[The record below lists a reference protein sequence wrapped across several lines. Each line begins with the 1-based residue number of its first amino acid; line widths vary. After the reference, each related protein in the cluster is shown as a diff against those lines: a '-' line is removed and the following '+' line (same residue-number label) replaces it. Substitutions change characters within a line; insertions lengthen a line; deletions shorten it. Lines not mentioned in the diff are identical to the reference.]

1 MTKQK
6 KSKSERLEIVLSIIR
21 KLQNFPRQVIDT
33 NCPFVNLY
41 NVEYIAIKE
50 LQSVFGKYLNQEDS
64 ISIGVSGS
72 IKFPEINKT
81 IQYNLPVGKK
91 ARPLFVLKYQM

>member
-6 KSKSERLEIVLSIIR
+6 KSKSERLEIVLSIIK
-21 KLQNFPRQVIDT
+21 KLQNFPRQVIDA

-41 NVEYIAIKE
+41 NVEYVAIRE
-50 LQSVFGKYLNQEDS
+50 LKSVFETYLNQEDN

-72 IKFPEINKT
+72 IRFPEINKI
-81 IQYNLPVGKK
+81 IQYNFPVGKK
-91 ARPLFVLKYQM
+91 AQPLFVLKHRM

>member
-6 KSKSERLEIVLSIIR
+6 KSKGERLEIVLSIIR
-21 KLQNFPRQVIDT
+21 KLQNFPKQGIDA
-33 NCPFVNLY
+33 NSPFINLY
-41 NVEYIAIKE
+41 NIEYIAIQE
-50 LQSVFGKYLNQEDS
+50 LKNVFEQYLNQEDN

-72 IKFPEINKT
+72 IRFPEINRT

-91 ARPLFVLKYQM
+91 AQPLFVLKHRI

>member
-6 KSKSERLEIVLSIIR
+6 KSKGERLEIVLSIIR
-21 KLQNFPRQVIDT
+21 KLQNFPKQVIDA

-41 NVEYIAIKE
+41 NIEFIAIKE
-50 LQSVFGKYLNQEDS
+50 LKHVFEQYLNQEDN

-72 IKFPEINKT
+72 IRFPEINRT

-91 ARPLFVLKYQM
+91 AQPLFVLKHQI